1 MKIAFL
7 TLGCKLNYAETS
19 TYERGFKAAGLE
31 VVPWNEKADIYLV
44 NTCSVTAVSDRKSR
58 NLVRRVHRVNPKS
71 RNLVRRVHRVNPE
84 AMVVVTGCSAE
95 LRRSEIEGIEGVTRV
110 FGANEKT
117 LVVPETLKAA
127 GLAADGADG
136 GCISADGAG
145 GGCISTAGSV
155 GDGCRERVCSGF
167 AAGGSSTA
175 QSCRGFAI
183 RDAESGSAGFA
194 AAAGPASAGAGAVFA
209 AYSTGERTRS
219 FLKVQDGCDN
229 FCAYCTVPY
238 ARGRSRNVPIA
249 ECVENA
255 RKIAAEGVKEIVLT
269 GVNTGDF
276 GRTTGESFL
285 ELLQALDAVPGI
297 ERYRISSIE
306 PNLITEEIIDWI
318 ASGTKFQPHFHIPLQ
333 TGSDELL
340 RRMGRK
346 YDTALFAWKLEYI
359 RRSMETPGSPK
370 VFFGID
376 LMTGLPGETEGLFL
390 ESLGFLE
397 KIRPAF
403 IHVFPYSR
411 RPGTPAASMSGQVPE
426 AEKHRRVA
434 VVEALCARLHT
445 EFLEANRGVRE
456 KVLFE
461 STDRDGFMEGY
472 TGNYI
477 RVSRPF
483 DPALVG
489 RLAEV
494 VL

>member
-31 VVPWNEKADIYLV
+31 VVPWSEKADIYLV

-58 NLVRRVHRVNPKS
+58 NLVRRVHRMNPGA
-71 RNLVRRVHRVNPE
+71 L
-84 AMVVVTGCSAE
+84 VVVTGCSAE
-95 LRRSEIEGIEGVTRV
+95 LRRAEIEAIEGVSRV
-110 FGANEKT
+110 FGADEKA

-127 GLAADGADG
+127 GLAAGFD
-136 GCISADGAG
+136 SACG
-145 GGCISTAGSV
+145 
-155 GDGCRERVCSGF
+155 
-167 AAGGSSTA
+167 
-175 QSCRGFAI
+175 SCRGLAI
-183 RDAESGSAGFA
+183 RGTSAPAEAV
-194 AAAGPASAGAGAVFA
+194 PVFA

-285 ELLQALDAVPGI
+285 DLLKALNEVPDI

-306 PNLITEEIIDWI
+306 PNLLGEETIDWI

-340 RRMGRK
+340 LRMGRK
-346 YDTALFAWKLEYI
+346 YDTILFAGKLEYI
-359 RRSMETPGSPK
+359 RSRMETPGSPK

-376 LMTGLPGETEGLFL
+376 LMVGLPGETEELFRR
-390 ESLGFLE
+390 SLGFLE
-397 KIRPAF
+397 GIRPAF

-411 RPGTPAASMSGQVPE
+411 RPGTPAAAMPGQVPE

-434 VVEALCARLHT
+434 VVEELCARLHA
-445 EFLEANRGVRE
+445 EFIDANRGVRE

>member
-31 VVPWNEKADIYLV
+31 VVPWSEKADIYLV

-58 NLVRRVHRVNPKS
+58 NLVRRVHRMNPGA
-71 RNLVRRVHRVNPE
+71 L
-84 AMVVVTGCSAE
+84 VVVTGCSAE
-95 LRRSEIEGIEGVTRV
+95 LRRAEIEAIEGVSRV
-110 FGANEKT
+110 FGAEEKA

-127 GLAADGADG
+127 GLVAGGTGD
-136 GCISADGAG
+136 GCISAVDGAG
-145 GGCISTAGSV
+145 E
-155 GDGCRERVCSGF
+155 DCREQSSSGL
-167 AAGGSSTA
+167 
-175 QSCRGFAI
+175 AI
-183 RDAESGSAGFA
+183 RGTSAPVEA
-194 AAAGPASAGAGAVFA
+194 PPVFA

-285 ELLQALDAVPGI
+285 ELLKALNEVPGI

-340 RRMGRK
+340 ARMGRK
-346 YDTALFAWKLEYI
+346 YDTALFARKLEYI
-359 RRSMETPGSPK
+359 RRRMESPGSPK

-376 LMTGLPGETEGLFL
+376 LMVGLPGETEELFRR
-390 ESLGFLE
+390 SLGFLE
-397 KIRPAF
+397 GIRPAF

-434 VVEALCARLHT
+434 VVEELCARLHS

-483 DPALVG
+483 DPSLVG
-489 RLAEV
+489 QLVEV

>member
-31 VVPWNEKADIYLV
+31 VVPWSEKADIYLV

-58 NLVRRVHRVNPKS
+58 NLVRRVHRINP
-71 RNLVRRVHRVNPE
+71 H
-84 AMVVVTGCSAE
+84 AAVVVTGCSAE
-95 LRRSEIEGIEGVTRV
+95 LRREEIGRIEGVTLT
-110 FGANEKT
+110 FGAGEKS
-117 LVVPETLKAA
+117 LVVPSTLKAL
-127 GLAADGADG
+127 GITTPEAAPCTPPDR
-136 GCISADGAG
+136 G
-145 GGCISTAGSV
+145 GG
-155 GDGCRERVCSGF
+155 E
-167 AAGGSSTA
+167 
-175 QSCRGFAI
+175 
-183 RDAESGSAGFA
+183 
-194 AAAGPASAGAGAVFA
+194 VFA

-255 RKIAAEGVKEIVLT
+255 RRIAAGGVKEIVLT

-285 ELLQALDAVPGI
+285 GLLKALNEVPGI

-306 PNLITEEIIDWI
+306 PNLLGEDIIDWI

-340 RRMGRK
+340 SRMGRK
-346 YDTALFAWKLEYI
+346 YDTALFAGKLEYI
-359 RRSMETPGSPK
+359 RHRMETPDSPK

-376 LMTGLPGETEGLFL
+376 LMVGLPGETDGMFMESYGFL
-390 ESLGFLE
+390 ES
-397 KIRPAF
+397 IRPAF

-411 RPGTPAASMSGQVPE
+411 RPGTPAAEMPGQVPE

-434 VVEALCARLHT
+434 VVEELCARLHA
-445 EFLEANRGVRE
+445 EFIEANRGVRE

-461 STDRDGFMEGY
+461 STDRNGFMEGY

-483 DPALVG
+483 DHSLVG
-489 RLAEV
+489 QLVEV

>member
-19 TYERGFKAAGLE
+19 TYERGFKTAGLE
-31 VVPWNEKADIYLV
+31 VVPWSEKADIYLV

-58 NLVRRVHRVNPKS
+58 NLVRRVHRMNPGA
-71 RNLVRRVHRVNPE
+71 L
-84 AMVVVTGCSAE
+84 VVVTGCSAE
-95 LRRSEIEGIEGVTRV
+95 LRRAEIEAIEGVSRV
-110 FGANEKT
+110 FGADEKA

-127 GLAADGADG
+127 GLAAGFD
-136 GCISADGAG
+136 SAR
-145 GGCISTAGSV
+145 SS
-155 GDGCRERVCSGF
+155 SGF
-167 AAGGSSTA
+167 AIRGGDAADGSDR
-175 QSCRGFAI
+175 CRGFAI
-183 RDAESGSAGFA
+183 RDNSASRGTA
-194 AAAGPASAGAGAVFA
+194 APSEAAPVFA

-276 GRTTGESFL
+276 GRSTGESFL
-285 ELLQALDAVPGI
+285 DLLKALNEVPGI
-297 ERYRISSIE
+297 ERFRISSIE
-306 PNLITEEIIDWI
+306 PNLLGEETIDWI

-340 RRMGRK
+340 SRMGRK
-346 YDTALFAWKLEYI
+346 YDTALFAGKLEYI
-359 RRSMETPGSPK
+359 RSRMEAPGSPK

-376 LMTGLPGETEGLFL
+376 LMVGLPGETEELFRR
-390 ESLGFLE
+390 SLGFLE
-397 KIRPAF
+397 GIRPAF

-411 RPGTPAASMSGQVPE
+411 RPGTPAAAMPGQVPE

-434 VVEALCARLHT
+434 VVEELCARLHA
-445 EFLEANRGVRE
+445 EFIDANRGVRE

-461 STDRDGFMEGY
+461 STDRDGLMEGY

-483 DPALVG
+483 DPSLVG
-489 RLAEV
+489 QLVEV

>member
-58 NLVRRVHRVNPKS
+58 NLVRRVHRVNP
-71 RNLVRRVHRVNPE
+71 E
-84 AMVVVTGCSAE
+84 AMVIVTGCSAE
-95 LRRSEIEGIEGVTRV
+95 LRRGEIEGIEGVTRV
-110 FGANEKT
+110 FGANEKA

-127 GLAADGADG
+127 GLAAACAD
-136 GCISADGAG
+136 
-145 GGCISTAGSV
+145 
-155 GDGCRERVCSGF
+155 DGCRDTDQGR
-167 AAGGSSTA
+167 
-175 QSCRGFAI
+175 RGFAI
-183 RDAESGSAGFA
+183 RDAESGPVGTASGS
-194 AAAGPASAGAGAVFA
+194 ASAGADAVFA

-255 RKIAAEGVKEIVLT
+255 RKIAAEGVMEIVLT

-285 ELLQALDAVPGI
+285 GLLKALDAVPGI
-297 ERYRISSIE
+297 GRYRISSIE

-346 YDTALFAWKLEYI
+346 YDTALFAGKLEYI
-359 RRSMETPGSPK
+359 RRRMETHGSPK

-376 LMTGLPGETEGLFL
+376 LMTGLPGETEGLFM

-411 RPGTPAASMSGQVPE
+411 RPGTPAASMPGQVPE

-434 VVEALCARLHT
+434 AVEELCARLHA
-445 EFLEANRGVRE
+445 EFIEANRGIRE

-461 STDRDGFMEGY
+461 STCRGGLMEGY

-477 RVSRPF
+477 RVSRPY
-483 DPALVG
+483 DPELVG
-489 RLAEV
+489 KLVEV

>member
-31 VVPWNEKADIYLV
+31 AVPWNEKADIYLV

-58 NLVRRVHRVNPKS
+58 NLVRRVHRMNPGA
-71 RNLVRRVHRVNPE
+71 L
-84 AMVVVTGCSAE
+84 VVVTGCSAE
-95 LRRSEIEGIEGVTRV
+95 LRRREIEKIEGVTRV
-110 FGANEKT
+110 FGAEEKT

-127 GLAADGADG
+127 GIGGAVHSDTAQSAAG
-136 GCISADGAG
+136 IAG
-145 GGCISTAGSV
+145 GGPAV
-155 GDGCRERVCSGF
+155 SG
-167 AAGGSSTA
+167 GG
-175 QSCRGFAI
+175 
-183 RDAESGSAGFA
+183 
-194 AAAGPASAGAGAVFA
+194 VFA

-255 RKIAAEGVKEIVLT
+255 RMIAAEGMKEIVLT

-276 GRTTGESFL
+276 GRTTGENFL
-285 ELLQALDAVPGI
+285 DLLKALNEVPGI

-306 PNLITEEIIDWI
+306 PNLLGEDIIDWI

-340 RRMGRK
+340 YRMGRK
-346 YDTALFAWKLEYI
+346 YDTALFAGKLEYI
-359 RRSMETPGSPK
+359 RSRMETPGSPK

-376 LMTGLPGETEGLFL
+376 LMVGLPGETEELFM
-390 ESLGFLE
+390 ESCGFLE
-397 KIRPAF
+397 RIRPAF

-461 STDRDGFMEGY
+461 STDRNGLMAGY

-477 RVSRPF
+477 RVSRAF
-483 DPALVG
+483 DPSLVG
-489 RLAEV
+489 RLTEV

>member
-31 VVPWNEKADIYLV
+31 VVPWNENADIYLV

-58 NLVRRVHRVNPKS
+58 NLVRRVHRVNP
-71 RNLVRRVHRVNPE
+71 E

-95 LRRSEIEGIEGVTRV
+95 LRRGEIEGIEGVTRV

-145 GGCISTAGSV
+145 GGCISTAGGA
-155 GDGCRERVCSGF
+155 GDGCRDTDQGCRERICS
-167 AAGGSSTA
+167 
-175 QSCRGFAI
+175 GFAI
-183 RDAESGSAGFA
+183 RDAESGPVGTAS
-194 AAAGPASAGAGAVFA
+194 GPASAGADAVFA

-297 ERYRISSIE
+297 GRYRISSIE

-376 LMTGLPGETEGLFL
+376 LMTGLPGETEGLFM
-390 ESLGFLE
+390 ESLEFLE

-411 RPGTPAASMSGQVPE
+411 RPGTPAASMPGQVPE

-434 VVEALCARLHT
+434 AIEELCARLHT
-445 EFLEANRGVRE
+445 EFIESNRGIRE

-461 STDRDGFMEGY
+461 STCRGGLMEGY

-477 RVSRPF
+477 RVSRPY
-483 DPALVG
+483 DPELVG
-489 RLAEV
+489 KLVEV

>member
-31 VVPWNEKADIYLV
+31 VVPWSEKADIYLV

-58 NLVRRVHRVNPKS
+58 NLVRRVHRMNPGA
-71 RNLVRRVHRVNPE
+71 L
-84 AMVVVTGCSAE
+84 VVVTGCSAE
-95 LRRSEIEGIEGVTRV
+95 LRRAEIKGIEGVSRV
-110 FGANEKT
+110 FGADEKA

-127 GLAADGADG
+127 GLAAGFD
-136 GCISADGAG
+136 SAR
-145 GGCISTAGSV
+145 SS
-155 GDGCRERVCSGF
+155 SGF
-167 AAGGSSTA
+167 AIRGGDAADGSDR
-175 QSCRGFAI
+175 CRGFAI
-183 RDAESGSAGFA
+183 RDNSASRGTA
-194 AAAGPASAGAGAVFA
+194 APSEAAPVFA

-285 ELLQALDAVPGI
+285 DLLKALNEVPDI

-306 PNLITEEIIDWI
+306 PNLLGEETIDWI

-340 RRMGRK
+340 DRMGRK
-346 YDTALFAWKLEYI
+346 YDTALFARKLEYI
-359 RRSMETPGSPK
+359 RSRMETPGSPK

-376 LMTGLPGETEGLFL
+376 LMVGLPGETEELFRR
-390 ESLGFLE
+390 SLGFLE
-397 KIRPAF
+397 GIRPAF

-411 RPGTPAASMSGQVPE
+411 RPGTPAASMPGQVPE

-434 VVEALCARLHT
+434 VVEELCARLHA
-445 EFLEANRGVRE
+445 EFIEANRGVRE

>member
-58 NLVRRVHRVNPKS
+58 NLVRRVHRVNP
-71 RNLVRRVHRVNPE
+71 E

-95 LRRSEIEGIEGVTRV
+95 LRRGEIEGIEGVTRV
-110 FGANEKT
+110 FGANEKA

-127 GLAADGADG
+127 GLAAACAD
-136 GCISADGAG
+136 
-145 GGCISTAGSV
+145 
-155 GDGCRERVCSGF
+155 DGCRDTGQGR
-167 AAGGSSTA
+167 
-175 QSCRGFAI
+175 RGFAI
-183 RDAESGSAGFA
+183 RDAESGPVGTAS
-194 AAAGPASAGAGAVFA
+194 GPASAGADAVFA

-255 RKIAAEGVKEIVLT
+255 RKIAAEGVMEIVLT

-285 ELLQALDAVPGI
+285 GLLKALDAVPGI
-297 ERYRISSIE
+297 GRYRISSIE

-346 YDTALFAWKLEYI
+346 YDTALFAGKLEYI
-359 RRSMETPGSPK
+359 RRSMETHGSPK

-376 LMTGLPGETEGLFL
+376 LMTGLPGETEELFM

-411 RPGTPAASMSGQVPE
+411 RPGTPAASMPGQVPE

-434 VVEALCARLHT
+434 AVEELCARLHA
-445 EFLEANRGVRE
+445 EFIEANRGIRE

-461 STDRDGFMEGY
+461 STCRGGLMEGY

-477 RVSRPF
+477 RVSRPY
-483 DPALVG
+483 DPELVG
-489 RLAEV
+489 KLVEV